1 MSKDKIANKAKSGL
15 SYICRMAVRIP
26 YNRIKVVL
34 AEKRRS
40 NNDLAAFVGAEAAT
54 VSKWVTNTTQP
65 PIQTLF
71 RIAEFLNVEA
81 GELLETRNRIAELKE
96 SR

>member
-1 MSKDKIANKAKSGL
+1 
-15 SYICRMAVRIP
+15 MAVRIP

-40 NNDLAAFVGAEAAT
+40 NNDLAAFLGSEPAT

-65 PIQTLF
+65 SVQTLF
-71 RIAEFLNVEA
+71 QIAEFLNVEA
-81 GELLETRNRIAELKE
+81 RELLETRARIIEAKE
-96 SR
+96 GI